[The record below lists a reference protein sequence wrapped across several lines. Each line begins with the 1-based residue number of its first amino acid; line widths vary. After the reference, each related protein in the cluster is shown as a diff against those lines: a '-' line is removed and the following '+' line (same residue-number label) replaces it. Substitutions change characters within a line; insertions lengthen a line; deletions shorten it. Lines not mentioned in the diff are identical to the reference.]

1 MQLPDITSHLDV
13 LGYQDKVKRRQ
24 PETKDNAIYRM
35 PVEWS
40 RPQVCSKCSVLVNG
54 AIVKSNVAE

>member
-1 MQLPDITSHLDV
+1 MQLPDIASHLDV
-13 LGYQDKVKRRQ
+13 LGYQDKVKKQ

-40 RPQVCSKCSVLVNG
+40 RSRVCSLCSVLVIA